1 MEERISSLETE
12 NRDLL
17 QNKYKSETA
26 AQDSAN
32 KIKHFEDDFK
42 VLQQEI
48 TLLKKQNDKLDHD
61 YHEKQRLSTNL
72 HNRVTLLETDLRDKQ
87 AILQKNHEQLSNLS
101 ETKSNLEDHATA
113 MVKEVERVKNVNKMV
128 SAELIKANE
137 IIKKLQDDI
146 RTLNSK
152 TKLQV

>member
-32 KIKHFEDDFK
+32 KIKHF
-42 VLQQEI
+42 
-48 TLLKKQNDKLDHD
+48 
-61 YHEKQRLSTNL
+61 
-72 HNRVTLLETDLRDKQ
+72 DLRDKQ